1 MLLIA
6 CPYCGPRPEV
16 EFHCGGE
23 AHIGRPQDPAVLGDA
38 EWAEYLYFRKSVK
51 GVHAERWMHDH
62 GCRRWFNALRNT
74 VSDAF
79 LATYEMGQPRPAL
92 DASGPSL
99 ASERK
104 IQP

>member
-1 MLLIA
+1 MLLIP

-23 AHIGRPQDPAVLGDA
+23 AHIARPRDPDVLNDA
-38 EWAEYLYFRKSVK
+38 EWAEHLYVRTSPK

-62 GCRRWFNALRNT
+62 GCRRWFNALRDT

-79 LATYEMGQPRPAL
+79 LVTYEMGRPRPAL
-92 DASGPSL
+92 DASGARP
-99 ASERK
+99 ASDRK
-104 IQP
+104 A